1 MENKRDRIIEEI
13 RESLVNY
20 ELPYEE
26 GAWERFREKQ
36 HEAELIP
43 VRKIKEVPFIHI
55 GRIMAVAASLI
66 FVISI
71 VSVFRAYHSDNR
83 LIVAK
88 VVRVNPD
95 NGENRKGQESLPSI
109 GQEERANEEVKAYNK
124 VKAVDSQIVNLEVGS
139 DLKVESLE
147 EKGISIVSIPEPKEP
162 EQEGKE
168 QMVLTENKKPITD
181 IKNTEPFNPFENLE
195 DEVLLSENA
204 GNSNSGSDNNENW
217 KFGVELS
224 SSFISDKMNYGGGV
238 FTERKLSDKIS
249 LTSGLVFTKI
259 NAANEIGP
267 VGISSSTRKVGVESS
282 MQALDI
288 PLSIVY
294 QVNDGFYASMGV
306 SLLTV
311 LDENKSY
318 QYETDVVSTS
328 LVKDPKTGVE
338 STVYS
343 TVTRQYTEPVQ
354 EVDSKGSNNIGYF
367 NLSIGKKQSFYG
379 KTQLLLEPFLKLPI
393 SRLSDEEVKLM
404 NAGLKIKVMF

>member
-1 MENKRDRIIEEI
+1 MENKRDRIVEEI
-13 RESLVNY
+13 RESLINY

-36 HEAELIP
+36 YNAELVP
-43 VRKIKEVPFIHI
+43 VRKIKDVPFIPI
-55 GRIMAVAASLI
+55 GRIMTVAASLI
-66 FVISI
+66 FIISI
-71 VSVFRAYHSDNR
+71 VSVFRAYYSDSQSR
-83 LIVAK
+83 VAK
-88 VVRVNPD
+88 VIKIDSVNLEREKRQELVLSRGQDERTNEQVKPNSIVRTR
-95 NGENRKGQESLPSI
+95 EN
-109 GQEERANEEVKAYNK
+109 
-124 VKAVDSQIVNLEVGS
+124 QIVNAKINN
-139 DLKVESLE
+139 DLKVE
-147 EKGISIVSIPEPKEP
+147 EKNINIVSLPEPKEP
-162 EQEGKE
+162 VQEDKK
-168 QMVLTENKKPITD
+168 QVILTENRKPSSD
-181 IKNTEPFNPFENLE
+181 IKDVKSLNPFENI
-195 DEVLLSENA
+195 DEVLLSENLKINRA
-204 GNSNSGSDNNENW
+204 IDDDNW
-217 KFGVELS
+217 KFGIELS

-238 FTERKLSDKIS
+238 FAERKLSDKIS
-249 LTSGLVFTKI
+249 LTSGVAFTKI

-267 VGISSSTRKVGVESS
+267 VGISSSTRKVGVEAS

-311 LDENKSY
+311 LDGNKSY

-354 EVDSKGSNNIGYF
+354 ELDSKGNDNIGYL
-367 NLSIGKKQSFYG
+367 NLSIGRKQNFYG
-379 KTQLLLEPFLKLPI
+379 KTKLLLEPFVKLPI
-393 SRLSDEEVKLM
+393 SKLSDEEVKLM

>member
-1 MENKRDRIIEEI
+1 MENKRDRIVEEI
-13 RESLVNY
+13 RESLINY

-36 HEAELIP
+36 YDAELVP
-43 VRKIKEVPFIHI
+43 VRKIKDVPFIPI
-55 GRIMAVAASLI
+55 GRIMTVAASLI
-66 FVISI
+66 FIISI
-71 VSVFRAYHSDNR
+71 VSVFRAYYSDSQSR
-83 LIVAK
+83 VAK
-88 VVRVNPD
+88 VIKIDSVNLEREKRQELVLSRGQDERTNEQVKPNSIVRTR
-95 NGENRKGQESLPSI
+95 EN
-109 GQEERANEEVKAYNK
+109 
-124 VKAVDSQIVNLEVGS
+124 QIVNAKINN
-139 DLKVESLE
+139 DLKVE
-147 EKGISIVSIPEPKEP
+147 EKNINIVSLPEPKEP
-162 EQEGKE
+162 VQEDKK
-168 QMVLTENKKPITD
+168 QVILTENRKPSSD
-181 IKNTEPFNPFENLE
+181 IKDVKSLNPFENI
-195 DEVLLSENA
+195 DEVLLSENLKINRA
-204 GNSNSGSDNNENW
+204 IDDDNW
-217 KFGVELS
+217 KFGIELS

-238 FTERKLSDKIS
+238 FAERKLSDKIS
-249 LTSGLVFTKI
+249 LTSGVAFTKI

-267 VGISSSTRKVGVESS
+267 VGISSSTRKVGVEAS

-311 LDENKSY
+311 LDGNKSY

-354 EVDSKGSNNIGYF
+354 ELDSKGNDNIGYL
-367 NLSIGKKQSFYG
+367 NLSIGRKQNFYG
-379 KTQLLLEPFLKLPI
+379 KTKLLLEPFLKLPI
-393 SRLSDEEVKLM
+393 SKLSDEEVKLM

>member
-1 MENKRDRIIEEI
+1 MENKRDRIVEEI
-13 RESLVNY
+13 RESLINY

-36 HEAELIP
+36 YNAELVP
-43 VRKIKEVPFIHI
+43 VRKIKDVPFIPI
-55 GRIMAVAASLI
+55 GRIMTVAASLI
-66 FVISI
+66 FIISI
-71 VSVFRAYHSDNR
+71 VSVFRAYYSDSQSR
-83 LIVAK
+83 VAK
-88 VVRVNPD
+88 VIKIDSVNLEREKRQELVLSRGQDERTNEQVKPNSIVRTR
-95 NGENRKGQESLPSI
+95 EN
-109 GQEERANEEVKAYNK
+109 
-124 VKAVDSQIVNLEVGS
+124 QIVNAKINN
-139 DLKVESLE
+139 DLKVE
-147 EKGISIVSIPEPKEP
+147 EKNINIVSLPEPKEP
-162 EQEGKE
+162 VQEDKK
-168 QMVLTENKKPITD
+168 QVILTENRKPSSD
-181 IKNTEPFNPFENLE
+181 IKDVKSLNPFENI
-195 DEVLLSENA
+195 DEVLLSENLKINRA
-204 GNSNSGSDNNENW
+204 IDDDNW
-217 KFGVELS
+217 KFGIELS

-238 FTERKLSDKIS
+238 FAERKLSDKIS
-249 LTSGLVFTKI
+249 LTSGVAFTKI

-267 VGISSSTRKVGVESS
+267 VGISSSTRKVGVEAS

-311 LDENKSY
+311 LDGNKSY

-354 EVDSKGSNNIGYF
+354 ELDSKGNDNIGYL
-367 NLSIGKKQSFYG
+367 NLSIGRKQNFYG
-379 KTQLLLEPFLKLPI
+379 KTKLLLEPFLKLPI
-393 SRLSDEEVKLM
+393 SKLSDEEVKLM

>member
-1 MENKRDRIIEEI
+1 MENKRDRIVEEI
-13 RESLVNY
+13 RESLINY

-36 HEAELIP
+36 YDAELVP
-43 VRKIKEVPFIHI
+43 VRKIKDVPFIPI
-55 GRIMAVAASLI
+55 GRIMTVAASLI
-66 FVISI
+66 FIISI
-71 VSVFRAYHSDNR
+71 VSVFRAYYSDSQSR
-83 LIVAK
+83 VAK
-88 VVRVNPD
+88 VIKIDSVNLEREKRQELVLSRGQDERTNEQVKPNSIVRTR
-95 NGENRKGQESLPSI
+95 EN
-109 GQEERANEEVKAYNK
+109 
-124 VKAVDSQIVNLEVGS
+124 QIVNAKIS
-139 DLKVESLE
+139 NDLKVE
-147 EKGISIVSIPEPKEP
+147 EKNINIVSLPEPKEP
-162 EQEGKE
+162 VQEDKE
-168 QMVLTENKKPITD
+168 QVILTENRKPSSD
-181 IKNTEPFNPFENLE
+181 IKDVKSLNPFENI
-195 DEVLLSENA
+195 DEVLLSENLKINRA
-204 GNSNSGSDNNENW
+204 IDDDNW
-217 KFGVELS
+217 KFGIELS

-238 FTERKLSDKIS
+238 FAERKLSDKIS
-249 LTSGLVFTKI
+249 LTSGVAFTKI

-267 VGISSSTRKVGVESS
+267 VGISSSTRKVGVEAS

-311 LDENKSY
+311 LDGNKSY

-354 EVDSKGSNNIGYF
+354 ELDSKGNDNIGYL
-367 NLSIGKKQSFYG
+367 NLSIGRKQNFYG
-379 KTQLLLEPFLKLPI
+379 KTKLLLEPFLKLPI
-393 SRLSDEEVKLM
+393 SKLSDEEVKLM

>member
-1 MENKRDRIIEEI
+1 MENKRDRIVEEI
-13 RESLVNY
+13 RQSLINY

-36 HEAELIP
+36 HDAELIA
-43 VRKIKEVPFIHI
+43 VRKIKDTPFIPI
-55 GRIMAVAASLI
+55 GRIMTVAASLI
-66 FVISI
+66 FIISI
-71 VSVFRAYHSDNR
+71 VSVFRAYYLDNQ
-83 LIVAK
+83 LKVAK
-88 VVRVNPD
+88 VVSIDSDNIEKGKRQELVSTRD
-95 NGENRKGQESLPSI
+95 QDERSNGEEEPNRTVRISD
-109 GQEERANEEVKAYNK
+109 N
-124 VKAVDSQIVNLEVGS
+124 QIVNARIS
-139 DLKVESLE
+139 NDLKVE
-147 EKGISIVSIPEPKEP
+147 EKNINIVSLPEPKEP
-162 EQEGKE
+162 VQEDKE
-168 QMVLTENKKPITD
+168 QVVLTENRKPNSD
-181 IKNTEPFNPFENLE
+181 IKDVKPLNPFENL
-195 DEVLLSENA
+195 DEILLSENVKIKNGA
-204 GNSNSGSDNNENW
+204 IDNDENW

-238 FTERKLSDKIS
+238 FAERKLSDKIS
-249 LTSGLVFTKI
+249 LTSGVVFTKI

-267 VGISSSTRKVGVESS
+267 VGISSSTRKVGVEAS
-282 MQALDI
+282 MKALDI

-354 EVDSKGSNNIGYF
+354 ELDSKGNDNIGYL
-367 NLSIGKKQSFYG
+367 NLSIGKKQNFYG
-379 KTQLLLEPFLKLPI
+379 KTKLLLEPFLKLPI
-393 SRLSDEEVKLM
+393 SKLSDEEVKLM